1 MFKIFKP
8 QKNTQKP
15 PTVATM
21 NHHESWLKSDLSRS
35 MQLVHAGFV
44 RWPGVLFLD
53 GFPVVASNTSYVA
66 HGYPLAVKEAFQ
78 KAHLASK
85 VWAFQ
90 SSDDGILV
98 LEGHILVFGL
108 VDIFYFCYFVASR
121 ETLGGHWPSD
131 GID

>member
-1 MFKIFKP
+1 
-8 QKNTQKP
+8 
-15 PTVATM
+15 
-21 NHHESWLKSDLSRS
+21 
-35 MQLVHAGFV
+35 
-44 RWPGVLFLD
+44 LFLD

-66 HGYPLAVKEAFQ
+66 HGHPLAVKEAFQ
-78 KAHLASK
+78 KAHLTSK

-98 LEGHILVFGL
+98 LQGHILVFGL
-108 VDIFYFCYFVASR
+108 VDIYFCYFVVSR